1 MDVIPTTFQ
10 RCSSPSPIPSYLLA
24 LSVTHRSLL
33 LNSTSTSIFFLSG
46 GRILRT
52 DYADPTRRQKA
63 EVSAPSSTAAP
74 ASSSRTAPSSSSSKS
89 DASAWK
95 QGFKNPAAAAS
106 LSGKEKS
113 PSKAVKANTSAVS
126 ATEGAPVAKRVLDN
140 AAAAAGAGAASSSS
154 WSSSVSGVGGGIVKL
169 PASKLM
175 ALNIPDKSAAKE
187 GTFRDRGDSK
197 PAQEGE
203 DVVDVVYMSGCY

>member
-1 MDVIPTTFQ
+1 
-10 RCSSPSPIPSYLLA
+10 
-24 LSVTHRSLL
+24 
-33 LNSTSTSIFFLSG
+33 
-46 GRILRT
+46 
-52 DYADPTRRQKA
+52 
-63 EVSAPSSTAAP
+63 
-74 ASSSRTAPSSSSSKS
+74 
-89 DASAWK
+89 
-95 QGFKNPAAAAS
+95 
-106 LSGKEKS
+106 
-113 PSKAVKANTSAVS
+113 VKASTSAVS

-140 AAAAAGAGAASSSS
+140 AGAGAGAGAVAASSSS

-203 DVVDVVYMSGCY
+203 DVVDVV

>member
-1 MDVIPTTFQ
+1 MP
-10 RCSSPSPIPSYLLA
+10 SLSPL
-24 LSVTHRSLL
+24 RSLL
-33 LNSTSTSIFFLSG
+33 HNSISIPILFLSG

-63 EVSAPSSTAAP
+63 EVSAPSTTAAP
-74 ASSSRTAPSSSSSKS
+74 ASSSRTAASSSSTKS

-106 LSGKEKS
+106 LTGKEKS
-113 PSKAVKANTSAVS
+113 PSKAVKGSTSAVS

-140 AAAAAGAGAASSSS
+140 AGAGAVAASSSS

-175 ALNIPDKSAAKE
+175 ALNIPDKSSAKE

-203 DVVDVVYMSGCY
+203 DVVDVV